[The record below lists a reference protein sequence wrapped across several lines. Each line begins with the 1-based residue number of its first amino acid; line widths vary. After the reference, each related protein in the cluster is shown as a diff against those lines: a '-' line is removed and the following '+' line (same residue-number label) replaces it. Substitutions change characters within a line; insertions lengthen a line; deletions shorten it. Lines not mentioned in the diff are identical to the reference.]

1 MEFTITINGEDKSS
15 LIERTSVSIE
25 KNESDQPSRA
35 SFIVKTHTGQTFKP
49 AVNDEVIAYEG
60 AEKVFAGKILSI
72 QNTFSGQTVL
82 YRVTCK
88 DYTYEADRVLVT
100 ENYEDMTVA
109 EILAS
114 MFTTY
119 MPDFTTTNCVCAV
132 EVKKVVFN
140 KKTVTRCIKELA
152 TLTNYH
158 WYIDEEKDLHFFA
171 KNSKPAPFG
180 ISDAVADSGNLVA
193 DSLVLNDDLSQLR
206 NSITVRGA
214 EKTSESLKTKTI
226 VADGQMTTFETGYKF
241 ASKPSVTVAGIAKT
255 VGIENIDV
263 DGYDCYWN
271 YNEKYVR
278 FPSSVADTS
287 VVALSGYPLIP
298 IVVEVDD
305 LTSIEAYG
313 RSEYMIVNKSLK
325 TSEEAQLFAS
335 AQADSYARSV
345 REGRFRTLKSGL
357 RAGQVL
363 TINLTGLVNDSFII
377 QRVVWAVNMAGE
389 GEWNVELATTRTLGI
404 IKLLQDKL
412 LNTDNLELNE
422 DEVLERYLS
431 DKPTIT
437 CTESVELVTP
447 EADTT
452 QIDCGET
459 IAKDPFGAGVWPTWV
474 YGPYVPES
482 ISDPKTVGRFDFAKF
497 A

>member
-1 MEFTITINGEDKSS
+1 MEFTITINGVDKSS
-15 LIERTSVSIE
+15 LIERTSVSVE

-35 SFIVKTHTGQTFKP
+35 SFTVKTHTGQTFKP

-72 QNTFSGQTVL
+72 QNTFSGQTVI

-100 ENYEDMTVA
+100 ESFEDMTVA
-109 EILAS
+109 EILES
-114 MFTTY
+114 IFTTY
-119 MPDFTTTNCVCAV
+119 LPDFTTINCVCV
-132 EVKKVVFN
+132 VDVKKVVFN

-180 ISDAVADSGNLVA
+180 ISDLSADSGNLVA
-193 DSLVLNDDLSQLR
+193 DSLSLTDDLSQLR

-214 EKTSESLKTKTI
+214 EKKSDSLKTKTV
-226 VADGQMTTFETGYKF
+226 VADGQMSVFETGYKF
-241 ASKPSVTVAGIAKT
+241 ASKPTVTIGGVAQT
-255 VGIENIDV
+255 VGTENLDTS
-263 DGYDCYWN
+263 GYSCYWN

-278 FPSSVADTS
+278 FPASIADTS
-287 VVALSGYPLIP
+287 VVAMSGYPLIP
-298 IVVEVDD
+298 IVVEVED
-305 LTSIEAYG
+305 LSSIGTYG
-313 RSEYMIVNKSLK
+313 KSEYMIVNKDLK
-325 TSEEAQLFAS
+325 TSEEAQLFAA
-335 AQADSYARSV
+335 AQAESYGKSV

-363 TINLTGLVNDSFII
+363 TINLTGIVNDSFII
-377 QRVVWAVNMAGE
+377 QRVVWSVNMAGE

-422 DEVLERYLS
+422 DELLEKYLKDS
-431 DKPTIT
+431 ARIQVAESITIK
-437 CTESVELVTP
+437 EKDNDHVEVQC
-447 EADTT
+447 D
-452 QIDCGET
+452 ET
-459 IAKDPFGAGVWPTWV
+459 IAKDPFGVGVWPTWV
-474 YGPYVPES
+474 YGPYVPTS
-482 ISDPKTVGRFDFAKF
+482 NTDPKRVGRFGKAKF
-497 A
+497 K